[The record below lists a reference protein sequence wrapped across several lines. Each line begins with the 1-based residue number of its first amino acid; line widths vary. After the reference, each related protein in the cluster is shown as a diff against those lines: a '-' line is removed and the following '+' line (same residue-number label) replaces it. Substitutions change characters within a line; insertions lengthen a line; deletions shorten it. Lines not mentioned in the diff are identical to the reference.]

1 MPSQPYLA
9 APAPPA
15 RQPSPP
21 SPEDPQDLLSY
32 IAWFKL
38 HEPLLADSIEDY
50 LVVLSKEKGT
60 LGTLEGISEAR
71 IARHELPAGLMA
83 RMRGICE
90 DLGGGQLAK
99 GIGASIPAHLGH
111 HVTLVCV
118 YIA

>member
-1 MPSQPYLA
+1 MTWWVAVTSWGGHKLSV
-9 APAPPA
+9 PANTFPALPGCSAPA

-90 DLGGGQLAK
+90 DLGAD
-99 GIGASIPAHLGH
+99 S
-111 HVTLVCV
+111 
-118 YIA
+118 